1 MEKISDLKGRS
12 VVTADGKTVGRL
24 ADLSIDE
31 HSWRVAAVVI
41 DVDPQVASLF
51 GVKKKLLK
59 SPRVRISAD
68 KVEHVADV
76 IKLRD
81 ELSQLK
87 VEMHGG

>member
-12 VVTADGKTVGRL
+12 VVTADGNTVGRL
-24 ADLSIDE
+24 ADISIDE
-31 HSWRVAAVVI
+31 HSWRVAALVI
-41 DVDPQVASLF
+41 DVDPQVASMF

-59 SPRVRISAD
+59 SPRVKISAE
-68 KVEHVADV
+68 KVELVADV

-81 ELSQLK
+81 DLSKLK